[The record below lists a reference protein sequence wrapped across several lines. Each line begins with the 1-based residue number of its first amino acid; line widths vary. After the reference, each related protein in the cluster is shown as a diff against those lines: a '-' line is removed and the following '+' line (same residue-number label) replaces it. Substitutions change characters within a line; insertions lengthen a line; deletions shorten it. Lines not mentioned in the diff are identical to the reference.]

1 MTHDTE
7 WPASAPLTTDPL
19 SRIEAERLVWCIRYL
34 AEEARRSGFRVTATI
49 LEAVAAVE
57 EGSFPDGIDKAS
69 IGAHYNS
76 SN

>member
-34 AEEARRSGFRVTATI
+34 AEEARHSGFRVTATI
-49 LEAVAAVE
+49 LEAVATVE
-57 EGSFPDGIDKAS
+57 EGNFLHRVDKTS
-69 IGAHYNS
+69 IGAHYSS